1 MTRLWLLIGLTC
13 LALSGLLALLLAI
26 SRMPWLAAWFS
37 DPLFFRRTLV
47 VHVDLGVTV
56 WFTAFPLA
64 LSYYCTS
71 RFHIEDQAKKL
82 SNALPAFASILS
94 ILGILLFAL
103 DGMAGSATPL
113 LSNYIPMISSPGF
126 AAGIA
131 LYFLGIALQ
140 FAYLLLIVWPKMPQF
155 WLKPALQVGTSF
167 MLLAFITLLADTL
180 RTDRGLLE
188 AAFYEVAFWGGGHL
202 LQNASAIFMVISW
215 CLLLGRSQDD
225 ELNPLLSVR
234 QVRWLSAW
242 LGLPLVGGATL
253 LFLGPNFSFQGS
265 WMSNDLSFHSRDL
278 YTQLMRFGIFPP
290 VLVLLGLLLPQ
301 VKIQLRKFTW
311 GSSQHTLLL
320 AFLLSSGMILFG
332 FAYGFT
338 IRGQDLRIPGHYH
351 ASLGAVSLAYTS
363 LSLCLAASVGWVH
376 EAQALSSR
384 LARAFIWNYGLG
396 QWMHA
401 TGLLTAGF
409 LGLSRKVYG
418 TEQKVTH
425 ALAPMAMGFMGL
437 GSLVAVIGAALLFI
451 TLYRFRIEKVRSN
464 SQVTPLQEVK

>member
-13 LALSGLLALLLAI
+13 LAISGLLALLLAV
-26 SRMPWLAAWFS
+26 SRMPWLATWFS

-71 RFHIEDQAKKL
+71 RFQLADRTKQF
-82 SNALPAFASILS
+82 SNALPAFASLLS
-94 ILGILLFAL
+94 VLGILLFTL

-126 AAGIA
+126 AAGIT
-131 LYFLGIALQ
+131 LYFLGVALQ
-140 FAYLLLIVWPKMPQF
+140 FSYLLLIVWPKMHFF

-167 MLLAFITLLADTL
+167 ILLAFITLLVDTL
-180 RTDRGLLE
+180 RTDRELLE

-202 LQNASAIFMVISW
+202 LQNGSAVFMVISW
-215 CLLLGRSQDD
+215 CLLLGRSLDS
-225 ELNPLLSVR
+225 ELKPLLSVR
-234 QVRWLSAW
+234 QMQWLSAW
-242 LGLPLVGGATL
+242 LGIPLVGGAIL
-253 LFLGPNFSFQGS
+253 LLLGPNFSVQSQWLG
-265 WMSNDLSFHSRDL
+265 NDLSLHSRDL

-290 VLVLLGLLLPQ
+290 VLVLLGLLLPH
-301 VKIQLRKFTW
+301 VKIRFRQLTS
-311 GSSQHTLLL
+311 GASQHTLLL
-320 AFLLSSGMILFG
+320 AFVLSATMILFG

-363 LSLCLAASVGWVH
+363 LSLCLAASVGWIQ
-376 EAQALSSR
+376 ETQALSSR

-437 GSLVAVIGAALLFI
+437 GSLIAVIGAALLFI
-451 TLYRFRIEKVRSN
+451 TLYRFRVEKSPFK
-464 SQVTPLQEVK
+464 SQVTPLQEIK